1 MKKIILALVLSL
13 SQLLASE
20 VKLNLLEFANLA
32 SVNSNTDILISDDIN
47 PNEFYFYT
55 NKGSRVSISHFRKAI
70 EIKGL
75 RLVRNSDF
83 YYVENKALDNNGTL
97 TPKAKLRYLE
107 LKNNTFDDVSK
118 IIKSTT
124 DSNDFNSTSSKVE
137 YIKSTNSVVFKA
149 NDDDYSDIIDFAQR
163 SDKRLEQVNFKL
175 TILETNLNNAENI
188 GTNLNSLADVVTR
201 ADFNYFVNLITMPY
215 TAETNVVRDKKKGFY
230 GVLNLLVKNDVTS
243 VKQSPYLVAK
253 NGTPVYFSSVKNI
266 PYLKNTST
274 YSNASTTTQNTYDYR
289 DVGLKVSITPT
300 ILKDHIDFDLDLVV
314 EDILDETTLTP
325 QTSKKELKSNYSIN
339 KGEILVLSGINK
351 ETAYEYRNGVPLLKD
366 IPIIQYLFSIK
377 QKVIQK
383 SVITLTIEAF

>member
-1 MKKIILALVLSL
+1 MKRILLALVLSL
-13 SQLLASE
+13 NLLLASE

>member
-1 MKKIILALVLSL
+1 MKRILLALVLSL
-13 SQLLASE
+13 NLLLASE

-32 SVNSNTDILISDDIN
+32 SVNSNADILISDDIN
-47 PNEFYFYT
+47 PNDFYFYT
-55 NKGSRVSISHFRKAI
+55 NKQTKISISLFRKAI
-70 EIKGL
+70 EVKGL

-124 DSNDFNSTSSKVE
+124 DSNDLNSTASNVE
-137 YIKSTNSVVFKA
+137 YIKSTNSIVFKA
-149 NDDDYSDIIDFAQR
+149 NDDDYNDIIDFAQR

-351 ETAYEYRNGVPLLKD
+351 ETAYEYRNGIPLLKD

>member
-32 SVNSNTDILISDDIN
+32 SVNSNTDILISDGIN

-124 DSNDFNSTSSKVE
+124 DLNDFNSTSSKVE

-149 NDDDYSDIIDFAQR
+149 SDDDYNDIIDFAQR

-188 GTNLNSLADVVTR
+188 GTHLNSLADVVTR

-215 TAETNVVRDKKKGFY
+215 TAETNIVTTKKKGFY

-243 VKQSPYLVAK
+243 IKQSPYLVAK

-274 YSNASTTTQNTYDYR
+274 YSNASTTTQNTYDYK
-289 DVGLKVSITPT
+289 DVGLKISITPT

-325 QTSKKELKSNYSIN
+325 QTSKKELKSSYSIN

-351 ETAYEYRNGVPLLKD
+351 ETAYEYRNGIPLLKD

-377 QKVIQK
+377 QKVVQK
-383 SVITLTIEAF
+383 SVVTLTIEAL

>member
-1 MKKIILALVLSL
+1 MKKIILVLVLSL

-137 YIKSTNSVVFKA
+137 YIRSTNSVVFKA

-314 EDILDETTLTP
+314 EDILDETTFTP

>member
-97 TPKAKLRYLE
+97 TSKAKLRYLE

-118 IIKSTT
+118 IIRSTT
-124 DSNDFNSTSSKVE
+124 DSNDLNSTASNVE

-163 SDKRLEQVNFKL
+163 SDKRLEQANFKL

-289 DVGLKVSITPT
+289 DVDLKVSITPT

-351 ETAYEYRNGVPLLKD
+351 ETAYEYRNGIPLLKD

>member
-1 MKKIILALVLSL
+1 MKRILLALVLSL
-13 SQLLASE
+13 NLLLASE

-32 SVNSNTDILISDDIN
+32 SVNSNADILISDDIN
-47 PNEFYFYT
+47 PNDFYFYT
-55 NKGSRVSISHFRKAI
+55 NKQTKISISLFRKAI
-70 EIKGL
+70 EVKGL

-351 ETAYEYRNGVPLLKD
+351 ETAYEYRNGIPLLKD

>member
-1 MKKIILALVLSL
+1 MKRILLALVLSL
-13 SQLLASE
+13 NLLLASE

-149 NDDDYSDIIDFAQR
+149 NDDDYNDIIDFAQR

-266 PYLKNTST
+266 LYLKNTST

-351 ETAYEYRNGVPLLKD
+351 ETAYEYRNGIPLLKD

>member
-1 MKKIILALVLSL
+1 MKRILLALVLSL
-13 SQLLASE
+13 NLLLASE

-47 PNEFYFYT
+47 PNDFYFYT
-55 NKGSRVSISHFRKAI
+55 NKQTKISISLFRKAI
-70 EIKGL
+70 EVKGL

-124 DSNDFNSTSSKVE
+124 DSNDLNSTASNVE
-137 YIKSTNSVVFKA
+137 YIKSTNSIVFKA
-149 NDDDYSDIIDFAQR
+149 NDDDYNDIIDFAQR

>member
-253 NGTPVYFSSVKNI
+253 NGTPVYFSSVRNI

-351 ETAYEYRNGVPLLKD
+351 ETAYEYRNGIPLLKD

>member
-1 MKKIILALVLSL
+1 MKRILLALVLSL
-13 SQLLASE
+13 NLLLASE

-124 DSNDFNSTSSKVE
+124 DSNDLNSTASNVE

-351 ETAYEYRNGVPLLKD
+351 ETAYEYRNGIPLLKD

>member
-1 MKKIILALVLSL
+1 MKRILLALVLSL
-13 SQLLASE
+13 NLLLASE

-149 NDDDYSDIIDFAQR
+149 NDDDYNDIIDFAQR

-351 ETAYEYRNGVPLLKD
+351 ETAYDYRNGIPLLKD

>member
-1 MKKIILALVLSL
+1 MKRILLALVLSL
-13 SQLLASE
+13 NLLLASE

-149 NDDDYSDIIDFAQR
+149 NDDDYNDIIDFAQR

-351 ETAYEYRNGVPLLKD
+351 ETAYEYRNGIPLLKD

>member
-124 DSNDFNSTSSKVE
+124 DSNDFNSTSLKVE

-243 VKQSPYLVAK
+243 VKQSPYLFAK

-351 ETAYEYRNGVPLLKD
+351 ETAYEYRNGIPLLKD

>member
-1 MKKIILALVLSL
+1 MKRILLALVLSL
-13 SQLLASE
+13 NLLLASE

-47 PNEFYFYT
+47 PNDFYFYT
-55 NKGSRVSISHFRKAI
+55 NKQTKISISLFRKAI
-70 EIKGL
+70 EVKGL

-124 DSNDFNSTSSKVE
+124 DSNDLNSTASNVE

-149 NDDDYSDIIDFAQR
+149 SDDDYNDIIDFAQR

-325 QTSKKELKSNYSIN
+325 QTSKKELKSSYSIN

>member
-1 MKKIILALVLSL
+1 MKRILLALVLSL
-13 SQLLASE
+13 NLLLASE

-47 PNEFYFYT
+47 PNDFYFYT
-55 NKGSRVSISHFRKAI
+55 NKQTKISISLFRKAI
-70 EIKGL
+70 EVKGL

-83 YYVENKALDNNGTL
+83 YYVENKAFDNNGTL

-253 NGTPVYFSSVKNI
+253 NGTPVYFSSVRNI

-351 ETAYEYRNGVPLLKD
+351 ETAYEYRNGIPLLKD

-377 QKVIQK
+377 QKVVQK

>member
-1 MKKIILALVLSL
+1 MKRILLALVLSL
-13 SQLLASE
+13 NLLLASE

-47 PNEFYFYT
+47 PNNFYFYT
-55 NKGSRVSISHFRKAI
+55 NKQTKISISLFRKAI
-70 EIKGL
+70 EVKGL

-149 NDDDYSDIIDFAQR
+149 NDDDYNDIIDFAQR

-351 ETAYEYRNGVPLLKD
+351 ETAYEYRNGIPLLKD

>member
-1 MKKIILALVLSL
+1 MKRILLALVLSL
-13 SQLLASE
+13 NLLLASE

-47 PNEFYFYT
+47 PNDFYFYT
-55 NKGSRVSISHFRKAI
+55 NKQTKISISLFRKAI
-70 EIKGL
+70 EVKGL

-118 IIKSTT
+118 IIRSTT
-124 DSNDFNSTSSKVE
+124 DSNDLNSTASNVE

-325 QTSKKELKSNYSIN
+325 QTSKKELKSSYSIN

-351 ETAYEYRNGVPLLKD
+351 ETAYEYRNGIPLLKD

>member
-1 MKKIILALVLSL
+1 MKRILLALVLSL
-13 SQLLASE
+13 NLLLASE

-47 PNEFYFYT
+47 PNNFYFYT
-55 NKGSRVSISHFRKAI
+55 NKQTKISISLFRKAI
-70 EIKGL
+70 EVKGL

-149 NDDDYSDIIDFAQR
+149 NDDDYNDIIDFAQR

-351 ETAYEYRNGVPLLKD
+351 ETSYEYRNGIPLLKD

>member
-351 ETAYEYRNGVPLLKD
+351 ETAYEYRNGIPLLKD

>member
-1 MKKIILALVLSL
+1 MKKIILVLVLSL
-13 SQLLASE
+13 SQLSASE

-149 NDDDYSDIIDFAQR
+149 SDDDYSDIIDFAQR

>member
-97 TPKAKLRYLE
+97 TLKAKLRYLE

-215 TAETNVVRDKKKGFY
+215 TAETNVVKDKKKGFY

-351 ETAYEYRNGVPLLKD
+351 ETAYEYRNGIPLLKD

>member
-1 MKKIILALVLSL
+1 MKRILLALVLSL
-13 SQLLASE
+13 NLLLASE

-124 DSNDFNSTSSKVE
+124 DSNDLNSTASNVE

-274 YSNASTTTQNTYDYR
+274 YSNASSR
-289 DVGLKVSITPT
+289 IPSRW
-300 ILKDHIDFDLDLVV
+300 
-314 EDILDETTLTP
+314 
-325 QTSKKELKSNYSIN
+325 ELKHS
-339 KGEILVLSGINK
+339 
-351 ETAYEYRNGVPLLKD
+351 RCRH
-366 IPIIQYLFSIK
+366 
-377 QKVIQK
+377 
-383 SVITLTIEAF
+383 

>member
-1 MKKIILALVLSL
+1 MKKIILVLVLSL
-13 SQLLASE
+13 SQLSASE

-351 ETAYEYRNGVPLLKD
+351 ETAYEYRNGIPLLKD

>member
-1 MKKIILALVLSL
+1 MKKIILVLVLSL
-13 SQLLASE
+13 SQLSASE

-163 SDKRLEQVNFKL
+163 SDKRLEQVSFKL

-351 ETAYEYRNGVPLLKD
+351 ETAYEYRNGIPLLKD

>member
-1 MKKIILALVLSL
+1 MKRILLALVLSL
-13 SQLLASE
+13 NLLLASE

-253 NGTPVYFSSVKNI
+253 NGTPVYFSSVRNI

-325 QTSKKELKSNYSIN
+325 QTSKKELKSSYSIN

>member
-1 MKKIILALVLSL
+1 MKRILLALVLSL
-13 SQLLASE
+13 NLLLASE

-47 PNEFYFYT
+47 PNDFYFYT
-55 NKGSRVSISHFRKAI
+55 NKQTKISISLFRKAI
-70 EIKGL
+70 EVKGL

-83 YYVENKALDNNGTL
+83 YYVENKSLDNNGTL

-118 IIKSTT
+118 IIRSTT
-124 DSNDFNSTSSKVE
+124 DSNDLNSTASNVE

-149 NDDDYSDIIDFAQR
+149 NDDDYNDIIDFAQR

>member
-1 MKKIILALVLSL
+1 MKRILLALVLSL
-13 SQLLASE
+13 NLLLASE

-47 PNEFYFYT
+47 PNDFYFYT
-55 NKGSRVSISHFRKAI
+55 NKQTKISISLFRKAI
-70 EIKGL
+70 EVKGL

-149 NDDDYSDIIDFAQR
+149 NDDDYNDIIDFAQR

-351 ETAYEYRNGVPLLKD
+351 ETAYEYRNGIPLLKD

>member
-1 MKKIILALVLSL
+1 MKRILLALVLSL
-13 SQLLASE
+13 NLLLASE

-47 PNEFYFYT
+47 PNDFYFYT
-55 NKGSRVSISHFRKAI
+55 NKQTKISISLFRKAI
-70 EIKGL
+70 EVKGL

-124 DSNDFNSTSSKVE
+124 DSNDLNSTASNVE

-149 NDDDYSDIIDFAQR
+149 SDDDYNDIIDFAQR

-188 GTNLNSLADVVTR
+188 GTHLNSLADVVTR

>member
-1 MKKIILALVLSL
+1 MKRILLALVLSL
-13 SQLLASE
+13 NLLLASE

-83 YYVENKALDNNGTL
+83 YYLENKALDNNGTL

-149 NDDDYSDIIDFAQR
+149 NDDDYNDIIDFAQR

-351 ETAYEYRNGVPLLKD
+351 ETAYEYRNGIPLLKD

>member
-1 MKKIILALVLSL
+1 MKKIILVLVLSL

-253 NGTPVYFSSVKNI
+253 NGTPVYFSSVRNI

>member
-1 MKKIILALVLSL
+1 MKRILLALVLSL
-13 SQLLASE
+13 NLLLASE

-47 PNEFYFYT
+47 PNDFYFYT
-55 NKGSRVSISHFRKAI
+55 NKQTKISISLFRKAI
-70 EIKGL
+70 EVKGL

-124 DSNDFNSTSSKVE
+124 DSNDLNSTASNVE
-137 YIKSTNSVVFKA
+137 YIRSTNSVVFKA
-149 NDDDYSDIIDFAQR
+149 NDDDYNDIIDFAQR

-351 ETAYEYRNGVPLLKD
+351 ETAYEYRNGIPLLKD

>member
-1 MKKIILALVLSL
+1 MKKIILALVLLL

-351 ETAYEYRNGVPLLKD
+351 ETAYEYRNGIPLLKD

>member
-1 MKKIILALVLSL
+1 MKRILLALVLSL
-13 SQLLASE
+13 NLLLASE

-32 SVNSNTDILISDDIN
+32 SINSNTDILISDDIN
-47 PNEFYFYT
+47 PNDFYFYT
-55 NKGSRVSISHFRKAI
+55 NKQTKISISLFRKAI
-70 EIKGL
+70 EVKGL

-124 DSNDFNSTSSKVE
+124 DSNDLNSTVSNVE

-149 NDDDYSDIIDFAQR
+149 SDDDYNDIIDFAQR

-215 TAETNVVRDKKKGFY
+215 TAETNIVTTKKKGFY

-243 VKQSPYLVAK
+243 IKQSPYLVAK

-274 YSNASTTTQNTYDYR
+274 YSNASTTTQNTYDYK
-289 DVGLKVSITPT
+289 DVGLKISITPT

-325 QTSKKELKSNYSIN
+325 QTSKKELKSSYSIN

-351 ETAYEYRNGVPLLKD
+351 ETAYEYRNGIPLLKD

-377 QKVIQK
+377 QKVVQK
-383 SVITLTIEAF
+383 SVVTLTIEAL

>member
-163 SDKRLEQVNFKL
+163 SDRRLEQVNFKL

-351 ETAYEYRNGVPLLKD
+351 ETAYEYRNGIPLLKD

>member
-1 MKKIILALVLSL
+1 MKRILLALVLSL
-13 SQLLASE
+13 NLLLASE

-83 YYVENKALDNNGTL
+83 YYVENNALDNNGTL

-124 DSNDFNSTSSKVE
+124 DSNDLNSTASNVE

-351 ETAYEYRNGVPLLKD
+351 ETAYEYRNGIPLLKD

>member
-97 TPKAKLRYLE
+97 TSKAKLRYLE

-118 IIKSTT
+118 IIRSTT
-124 DSNDFNSTSSKVE
+124 DSNDLNSTASNVE

-351 ETAYEYRNGVPLLKD
+351 ETAYEYRNGIPLLKD

>member
-215 TAETNVVRDKKKGFY
+215 TAETNVVKDKKKGFY

>member
-1 MKKIILALVLSL
+1 MKRILLALVLLL

-215 TAETNVVRDKKKGFY
+215 TAKTNVVRDKKKGFY

-253 NGTPVYFSSVKNI
+253 NGTPVYFSSVRNI

-351 ETAYEYRNGVPLLKD
+351 ETAYEYRNGIPLLKD

-377 QKVIQK
+377 QKVVQK

>member
-1 MKKIILALVLSL
+1 MKRILLALVLSL
-13 SQLLASE
+13 NLLLASE

-32 SVNSNTDILISDDIN
+32 SVNSNADILISDDIN
-47 PNEFYFYT
+47 PNDFYFYT
-55 NKGSRVSISHFRKAI
+55 NKQTKISISLFRKAI
-70 EIKGL
+70 EVKGL
-75 RLVRNSDF
+75 RLVRSSNF

-351 ETAYEYRNGVPLLKD
+351 ETAYEYRNGIPLLKD